1 MTTEQK
7 TNGLRRLLRDC
18 PEVLT
23 PIQAARWTHMSKNTV
38 YALIH
43 SGALPAYPYRSGFLI
58 SKSDLIDYLAAHTD
72 DKPAWQDRFGK
83 DRHEQ

>member
-1 MTTEQK
+1 MNTEQK
-7 TNGLRRLLRDC
+7 TSGLRRLLRDC

-23 PIQAARWTHMSKNTV
+23 PIQAARWTHQSKNTV

-43 SGALPAYPYRSGFLI
+43 SGALPAYPYR